1 MSTDQTTRRS
11 GRHRSGG
18 RVSVPARIAPG
29 AAGPRLPGLD
39 LARGLA
45 VLSMLVAHLSPVGGV
60 LDLSEYLTAP
70 LFAVLVGAAMG
81 LVLARP
87 GTDPVRFVADNALR
101 GLLLVALGVML
112 QALYPQI
119 DVVLPYLGVLV
130 VVLAPLAVAL
140 HRLPVLTLG
149 LAVGAAVLGPVVT
162 ERARDALVSGG
173 PATGTGARHLLDWL
187 AAGPSYRL
195 VSFLPM
201 ALGGLALALLLP
213 RLAAWRP
220 AAGVAAVLLAAA
232 GVVHAL
238 GAASSGGAAPYS
250 GTTAEVVA
258 GSLLA
263 AGVVAASCALA
274 DVAAVAR
281 WGIRALD
288 PVLSLG
294 RLALTAYTVQVL
306 FLAVVAAVRGG
317 ARDDTWPV
325 LLLTTAVVVGS
336 AWLLDRTWG
345 TGPLELVV
353 RLARLPDGWQPGAA
367 LSDAVSAA
375 RQRRGPPEP
384 PGSTPPEE

>member
-18 RVSVPARIAPG
+18 RVSVPPAIAPG
-29 AAGPRLPGLD
+29 AGGPRLAGLD
-39 LARGLA
+39 VARGLA

-70 LFAVLVGAAMG
+70 LFALLVGAAMG
-81 LVLARP
+81 LALARP

-101 GLLLVALGVML
+101 GLLLVALGVLL
-112 QALYPQI
+112 QALYGQV

-130 VVLAPLAVAL
+130 VVLAPLAVGL
-140 HRLPVLTLG
+140 RRLPVLTLG
-149 LAVGAAVLGPVVT
+149 VAAGAAVLGPLVT
-162 ERARDALVSGG
+162 ERARDALAASGSS
-173 PATGTGARHLLDWL
+173 TGTSARHVLDWL

-220 AAGVAAVLLAAA
+220 AAGVGAVLLAAA

-238 GAASSGGAAPYS
+238 GAASSGGAAAYS

-258 GSLLA
+258 GTFLA
-263 AGVVAASCALA
+263 GGVVAVSFAVA
-274 DVAAVAR
+274 DLAAVGR
-281 WGIRALD
+281 WGVRALD
-288 PVLSLG
+288 PVLALG

-306 FLAVVAAVRGG
+306 VLALVSLVRDG
-317 ARDDTWPV
+317 ARDDSWVV
-325 LLLTTAVVVGS
+325 LLVTTAAVVGS
-336 AWLLDRTWG
+336 VWLLDRTWG
-345 TGPLELVV
+345 TGPLELLV
-353 RLARLPDGWQPGAA
+353 RLARLPSGWQPGAA
-367 LSDAVSAA
+367 LAEAVSAA
-375 RQRRGPPEP
+375 RQRREPPAP